1 MSKLRVNDLAA
12 EFGID
17 GDEVILLLRQ
27 LDIPHRNHLSALTDD
42 EVARVR
48 ARWERE
54 KRAKA
59 APPPPPAAGARRRKA
74 AAAAETTPTA
84 EPPVVRRRR
93 AAAVS
98 EEPAATVKAKAPDTG
113 DPDTAATK
121 VPAADKKAQPVKETD
136 TVAAPVVADKTEK
149 PKSETTKTSKESSVK
164 AQPSP
169 AAKSNAEGDSGVK
182 AVLDKTQADSPPVDK
197 APPSEVNAKAD
208 VSDAKAEVS
217 RPEVVQDT
225 KDAKVSGGVP
235 EPVKPVPVRP
245 IPVQSTDAGAPKKP
259 APVTAS
265 QPPAPVKAPADK
277 AAAPSTPAP
286 AAPASPPSV
295 PASAGPSVT
304 PVPSSGTASSGTV
317 SGDPASGAKPA
328 AKVDEQP
335 KVENRPKP
343 PTPVIPQ
350 QAQPVASGSPNRGQG
365 GGRPPAGRPTPV
377 QHAQPRASASPPTPV
392 RPGPPRPRPGGPRAR
407 GPGQG
412 GQGGH
417 SPRPVASAAPGGQ
430 GAAPPRGGGASQ
442 QGGAPGQSRGGAGGR
457 DRGGR
462 RGRRVDQEAVSANIF
477 KTMSSLRGGSG
488 RKGSSR
494 REEVVSREEVEAQ
507 RKAAV
512 ERERKTVRVNEFVTV
527 SELAQQLKVPAPQI
541 VGFAFKNLGLMVTI
555 NQRIDFDQ
563 IELIAGEFGFQAV
576 REDEYLADTE
586 SLMEVDSPESL
597 EPRPPVVTIM
607 GHVDHGKTSLLDY
620 IRKATVVAGE
630 AGGITQHIGAYHVTL
645 PSGNKITFLDTPGHE
660 AFTAMRA
667 RGAQVTDIVILVV
680 AADDQV
686 MPQTIEAISHAKN
699 AGVPIIVAIN
709 KIDLPAA
716 NPMKVKQD
724 LLQHEVVLEEFGG
737 TTLSTEISAKQGT
750 NVSDLLEQVVLQAEI
765 LDLKANPSRGAVGTV
780 VEAQLDP
787 GKGPVATVLIQNGTL
802 KVGDDFI
809 CGLYSGRV
817 RALLDERG
825 KQQKSAGP
833 AIPVQVLGIG
843 GVPMAGDQLFAVEDA
858 SASRDIAQRRQRLDR
873 EAKSRRTSKG
883 SVSLEDFMSQAAAG
897 EHNALRIVIK
907 ADQGGPAEALADALG
922 DLSTEEVSV
931 EVIHRGVGAIS
942 ESDILLA
949 RASGAII
956 IGFHVRPDNNARNA
970 AEREGVDIRLY
981 RIIYEAVEDVKKALE
996 GMLRPEEREVVLG
1009 EAEVRET
1016 FKVSRIGVIAG
1027 CWVRSGVINRQGRVR
1042 VIRDGIEIYDGTISS
1057 LKRFKDDAR
1066 EVREGFECGIGVENF
1081 NDIKVGDILECYST
1095 EQIARTLPGNS

>member
-12 EFGID
+12 EFGIA
-17 GDEVILLLRQ
+17 GDEVVHLLRA
-27 LDIPHRNHLSALTDD
+27 LDIPFRSHISTLTDD
-42 EVARVR
+42 QVARVR

-54 KRAKA
+54 KRAKS
-59 APPPPPAAGARRRKA
+59 APPPPPPTGASRRRKA
-74 AAAAETTPTA
+74 AVEPEKAAE
-84 EPPVVRRRR
+84 PVVRRRR
-93 AAAVS
+93 AASVEDGSDDAVHGS
-98 EEPAATVKAKAPDTG
+98 DESDTTPTKVAPVESAPVEASAQASKNDAKAESP
-113 DPDTAATK
+113 
-121 VPAADKKAQPVKETD
+121 KKPT
-136 TVAAPVVADKTEK
+136 PL
-149 PKSETTKTSKESSVK
+149 SKESSEKTESAPAVQSVAAMEDGVQSVK
-164 AQPSP
+164 DIPVASETVPSP
-169 AAKSNAEGDSGVK
+169 QSSKESQPTSAAADSAPSKGSTETVAAKPSK
-182 AVLDKTQADSPPVDK
+182 VD
-197 APPSEVNAKAD
+197 AA
-208 VSDAKAEVS
+208 
-217 RPEVVQDT
+217 RP
-225 KDAKVSGGVP
+225 A
-235 EPVKPVPVRP
+235 PVRP
-245 IPVQSTDAGAPKKP
+245 TPVKP
-259 APVTAS
+259 APVAA
-265 QPPAPVKAPADK
+265 PPAPVKPPVAEAAKGETKAKPAPETPAK
-277 AAAPSTPAP
+277 APPQEAAATPS
-286 AAPASPPSV
+286 APASPAAAKPSPV
-295 PASAGPSVT
+295 APPTPAAPK
-304 PVPSSGTASSGTV
+304 PVASSGTPGV
-317 SGDPASGAKPA
+317 VPPKPDFKPLPPRQGVPPSIKPA
-328 AKVDEQP
+328 ASSHPRDGGNNQ
-335 KVENRPKP
+335 NRPHQGNR
-343 PTPVIPQ
+343 PQ
-350 QAQPVASGSPNRGQG
+350 QQG
-365 GGRPPAGRPTPV
+365 GRPTPI

-392 RPGPPRPRPGGPRAR
+392 RSGPPRARPT
-407 GPGQG
+407 G
-412 GQGGH
+412 GQGGGGQH
-417 SPRPVASAAPGGQ
+417 RGPRPIASAAPGGQ
-430 GAAPPRGGGASQ
+430 GAGPGRDQNRNQGHHQPPAGAGGGA
-442 QGGAPGQSRGGAGGR
+442 PSRGSGGRDR

-462 RGRRVDQEAVSANIF
+462 RGSGRRVDQEAVSANIF
-477 KTMSSLRGGSG
+477 KTMSSMRGGSS
-488 RKGSSR
+488 RKGGSR
-494 REEVVSREEVEAQ
+494 RDDTVSREEIEVQ

-527 SELAQQLKVPAPQI
+527 SELAQQLKVPATQI

-555 NQRIDFDQ
+555 NQRLDFDQ

-586 SLMEVDSPESL
+586 SLTEVDAPESL
-597 EPRPPVVTIM
+597 ESRPPVVTIM

-645 PSGNKITFLDTPGHE
+645 PSGSKITFLDTPGHE

-667 RGAQVTDIVILVV
+667 RGAQVTDIVVLVV

-716 NPMKVKQD
+716 NALKVKQD

-737 TTLSTEISAKQGT
+737 TTLSTEISAKTGQ
-750 NVSDLLEQVVLQAEI
+750 NVQSLLEQIVLQSEI
-765 LDLKANPSRGAVGTV
+765 LDLKANPNRMAVGTV
-780 VEAQLDP
+780 IEAQLDP

-802 KVGDDFI
+802 KVGNDFI

-825 KQQKSAGP
+825 KQQKEAGP
-833 AIPVQVLGIG
+833 AIPVQILGIS

-897 EHNALRIVIK
+897 EQRSLRIVIK

-922 DLSTEEVSV
+922 QLSTEEVAV

-981 RIIYEAVEDVKKALE
+981 RIIYEAVEDVKRALE
-996 GMLRPEEREVVLG
+996 GLLRPEEREVVLG

-1027 CWVRSGVINRQGRVR
+1027 CWVRNGVINRQGRVR
-1042 VIRDGIEIYDGTISS
+1042 VIRDGVEIYDGTIGS
-1057 LKRFKDDAR
+1057 LKRFKDDAK
-1066 EVREGFECGIGVENF
+1066 EVREGFECGIGVDNF
-1081 NDIKVGDILECYST
+1081 NDIKVGDIIECYSK
-1095 EQIARTLPGNS
+1095 EQIARTLPTGS